1 MPRSFFP
8 AGLSQ
13 MHFVPH
19 PFGVPL
25 AALTRI
31 GLIGRNDPLSILDCG
46 TIPKADQ
53 PVDPLEML
61 VPHLLQEDETWANSN
76 ALGGL
81 LVQRCLQEIPALF
94 SHLSAQEFFRLLA
107 FGKALQLKA
116 MHRAIKPV

>member
-1 MPRSFFP
+1 MHRSFFP

-61 VPHLLQEDETWANSN
+61 VPHLLQEDETSANSD

-81 LVQRCLQEIPALF
+81 LVQRCLSERRATF
-94 SHLSAQEFFRLLA
+94 T
-107 FGKALQLKA
+107 QLRP
-116 MHRAIKPV
+116 HE